1 MKYKPL
7 IRLFSSVGGGPLERM
22 KRTLQ
27 ADGHQAEMCAALSP
41 EQWRGLFRKGK
52 WGRLA
57 ARGLTFG
64 LYPLQA
70 LGEALKVS
78 GCDVSGHPL
87 EKPVLVVSTNPFFL
101 PHIMVA
107 TKPLHRCAVVPL
119 MYDMYPDALEAAGIQ
134 KKWLSHVMTL
144 ANHYMLKYADGVV
157 HIGDVMKNN
166 AEKRYGFNPK
176 TWVIPNGASQD
187 EFRSASPALPEELSS
202 WMETRCIFS
211 YVGNMGLM
219 HDVATLEFAVPQFLA
234 QLSEENRSRVGFV
247 IAASGPGE
255 ARLRQAWE
263 GKCFDCVRFIG
274 PQPDDAWAD
283 LLVRTD
289 VALATLTDMAHA
301 TSAPSKIYSAIAAG
315 CIPLAVAPADSDLA
329 HLIDKGN
336 GHESCG
342 IVVTP
347 GDVEGLVQAFETLSQ
362 LDIAEALLK
371 IVKSVAD
378 ENDVSSILAR
388 WKACFD
394 AVIEDSTKP
403 WATAAYHGMKRTL
416 DVAAVTA
423 GLAVIWPILLGT
435 AIAVRHHLGTPIFFR
450 QKRPGLDCKPFEL
463 LKFRSM
469 TNAPEGTDAKLD
481 GERLSDFG
489 KKIRALSLDEL
500 PTLLNVL
507 KGDMSLVGPRPL
519 LMRYIER
526 YNEHQLKRQY
536 AKPGVTGWAQVNGR
550 NAISWEEKFDLD
562 AWYVEHASLWLDLK
576 ILCMTAMTVLKRS
589 GISHANSATM
599 PEFMGNASD

>member
-1 MKYKPL
+1 MKYKPI
-7 IRLFSSVGGGPLERM
+7 IRLFSSVAGGPLERM
-22 KRTLQ
+22 KRSLK
-27 ADGHQAEMCAALSP
+27 ADDYKVDMCSALTP

-70 LGEALKVS
+70 LGSAFKAS
-78 GCDVSGHPL
+78 AYDVSGAPL

-101 PHIMVA
+101 PHFMVV

-119 MYDMYPDALEAAGIQ
+119 MYDMYPDALEAAGVH
-134 KKWLSHVMTL
+134 KKWLTHIMTL

-157 HIGDVMKNN
+157 HIGDVMKDN
-166 AEKRYGFNPK
+166 AEKRYGSNPK
-176 TWVIPNGASQD
+176 TWVIPNGASQE
-187 EFRSASPALPEELSS
+187 EFRAASQALPEDLAN
-202 WMETRCIFS
+202 WMTNRCIFS

-219 HDVATLEFAVPQFLA
+219 HDVETLKVAVPQYLT
-234 QLSEENRSRVGFV
+234 QLSEEERKRVGFI

-255 ARLRQAWE
+255 ASLREAW
-263 GKCFDCVRFIG
+263 KDICDDCVRFIG

-283 LLVRTD
+283 LLVKTH
-289 VALATLTDMAHA
+289 VALATLTQMAHA

-329 HLIDKGN
+329 HLIEKGD
-336 GHESCG
+336 GQKACG

-347 GDVEGLVQAFETLSQ
+347 GDVEGLIQAFHTLSQ
-362 LDIAEALLK
+362 PESIEDWLK
-371 IVKSVAD
+371 TVGNVAD
-378 ENDVSSILAR
+378 ENDVLSIMER
-388 WKACFD
+388 WISCFN
-394 AVIEDSTKP
+394 AVIEADETKP
-403 WATAAYHGMKRTL
+403 WATTLYHAVKRTF
-416 DVAAVTA
+416 DVAAVSA
-423 GLAVIWPILLGT
+423 GLAVIWPVLLGT
-435 AIAVRHHLGTPIFFR
+435 AIAVSYHLGAPVFFR
-450 QKRPGLDCKPFEL
+450 QQRPGLDCKPFEL

-469 TNAPEGTDAKLD
+469 ANAPEGTDAKLD
-481 GERLSDFG
+481 AERLSDFG

-526 YNEHQLKRQY
+526 YNDQQIKRQY

-550 NAISWEEKFDLD
+550 NAISWEEKFELD
-562 AWYVEHASLWLDLK
+562 AWYVENASLLLDLK
-576 ILCMTAMTVLKRS
+576 ILFMTAMTVLKRS
-589 GISHANSATM
+589 GIHHANSATM
-599 PEFMGNASD
+599 PEFMGNET